1 MRCGVQWQ
9 PLTMNKIA
17 VVSAASPS
25 PSRAYALLAIA
36 ALCWAGNMV
45 AARLAIGHVSPM
57 TLNCVR
63 WVVCFMA
70 LFFVARRELLTHAR
84 ALLPHW
90 RLIAAMGA
98 FGLAGFGALV
108 YTAALYTSSI
118 NLSIIQGSIPVF
130 VLIGAF
136 LFQGKRA
143 NGWMMAGVALTLVG
157 IVTIATQGEL
167 SRLLTLSF
175 NIGDV
180 FVLLGCVMYAGYALA
195 LPRRPD
201 VPGIVFF
208 AALALVGAV
217 TGIPLWLA
225 EISLGRSHMP
235 DMQGWLVLAVVGLDP
250 SFVAQLSFMR
260 GVALIGPSRAG
271 VFINLVPV
279 FGAMLS
285 VLILNEPFTLYH
297 GAALACVLGGIFLAE
312 RHRAV

>member
-1 MRCGVQWQ
+1 
-9 PLTMNKIA
+9 MNKI
-17 VVSAASPS
+17 VLVSAAAPS
-25 PSRAYALLAIA
+25 SSRAYALLATA

-57 TLNCVR
+57 TLNCLR
-63 WVVCFMA
+63 WVVCFVA
-70 LFFVARRELLTHAR
+70 LFLVARRELLVHAR
-84 ALLPHW
+84 TLLPHW
-90 RLIAAMGA
+90 RLVAAMGS

-108 YTAALYTSSI
+108 YVAALYTSSI

-157 IVTIATQGEL
+157 ILTIATQGEL

-180 FVLLGCVMYAGYALA
+180 FVLLACVMYAGYALA
-195 LPRRPD
+195 LQRRPD
-201 VPGIVFF
+201 MPGIVFF
-208 AALALVGAV
+208 AALALVGAL

-225 EISLGRSHMP
+225 EVSLGRSQMP
-235 DMQGWLVLAVVGLDP
+235 DLQGWLVLAFVGLGP

-285 VLILNEPFTLYH
+285 VMILNEPFTLYH
-297 GAALACVLGGIFLAE
+297 GAALACVLGGLFLAE
-312 RHRAV
+312 RFRTV